1 MKNWEKLYRKL
12 MFPPVWLRMALVI
25 VSAFALSAVFT
36 KGLKDTWIAYAAYV
50 LSFYT
55 LVVTGI
61 AWGTVFPGY
70 YKAAKKKV
78 YENKYGSL
86 YMTDAA
92 FKVKVSL
99 NVTFLIN
106 FLYAAANLFSGI
118 FYGSYWFIS
127 LAVYYICLA
136 VMRFL
141 LLRQAHR
148 SEIGQNRTSELKY
161 SRWCGCIML
170 VMNSALSGMVV
181 LVLKS
186 GQGFAYEGMLI
197 YVVALY
203 TFYIMVYAVI
213 NMVKYRKY
221 RSPLIL
227 TSKAVSL
234 SAALFS
240 MLSLETAMLAAFGGD
255 TPVQTRH
262 ALVSATGAGV
272 CVIVIGM
279 AAYMIYSA
287 TRELRIGNYQTDKQ

>member
-255 TPVQTRH
+255 TPVQTRD

>member
-1 MKNWEKLYRKL
+1 MKNWKKLYRKL
-12 MFPPVWLRMALVI
+12 MFPPAWLRMVLVI
-25 VSAFALSAVFT
+25 VSVFALSAVFT
-36 KGLKDTWIAYAAYV
+36 KGLKETWIAYAAYV

-55 LVVTGI
+55 LVVICI
-61 AWGTVFPGY
+61 AWGTAFPGY
-70 YKAAKKKV
+70 YKAAKQRV

-99 NVTFLIN
+99 NVSFFIN

-141 LLRQAHR
+141 LLLQAHR

-170 VMNSALSGMVV
+170 AMNSALSGMVV

-197 YVVALY
+197 YAAALY
-203 TFYIMVYAVI
+203 TFYIMVYAVT

-234 SAALFS
+234 SAALVS
-240 MLSLETAMLAAFGGD
+240 MLSLETAMLAAFGKD

-262 ALVSATGAGV
+262 ALISATGAGV
-272 CVIVIGM
+272 CVMVICM

-287 TRELRIGNYQTDKQ
+287 TRELRIGNNQTDKQ